1 MLPYNLIPSHQLV
14 HLKII
19 KTYVTIHSIC
29 TWFYTFFYVIKL
41 YIYLRK
47 KELLSTF
54 SLFNRSK
61 SPFSD
66 SPSLTLKVIS
76 ALLDCKGLRFMEL
89 YLTTNT
95 AKLITSKIMNMD
107 IKTIL
112 LEFLAF
118 SQ

>member
-1 MLPYNLIPSHQLV
+1 MSLFTV
-14 HLKII
+14 
-19 KTYVTIHSIC
+19 YVPGFILSSTLLNFI
-29 TWFYTFFYVIKL
+29 
-41 YIYLRK
+41 YILEK

-112 LEFLAF
+112 LEFF
-118 SQ
+118 SLFTVVPPHILR